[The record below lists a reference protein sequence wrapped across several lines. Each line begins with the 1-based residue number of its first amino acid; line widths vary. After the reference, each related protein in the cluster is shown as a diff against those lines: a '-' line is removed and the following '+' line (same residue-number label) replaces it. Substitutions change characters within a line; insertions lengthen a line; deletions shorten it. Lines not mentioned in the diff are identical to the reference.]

1 MGRAADPTTSVAE
14 IAHVR
19 ECAVQA
25 FKEFSQRQWLKNKMT
40 LCHPKRKKTKATV
53 TIQKAYRALQ
63 AVRE

>member
-25 FKEFSQRQWLKNKMT
+25 FKEFSQRQWRKNKTT